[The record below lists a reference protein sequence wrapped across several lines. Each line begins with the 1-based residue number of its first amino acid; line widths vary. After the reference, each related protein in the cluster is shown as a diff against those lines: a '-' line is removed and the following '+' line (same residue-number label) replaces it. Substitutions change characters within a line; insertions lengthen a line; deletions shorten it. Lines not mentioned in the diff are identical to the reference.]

1 MNKFTK
7 ALIVGTAAISTLA
20 MTLETASAADWQRR
34 GFRGFHGNAWRY
46 HHGPGFRGRW
56 AAAGVLG
63 LAAGVIVGEALSQ
76 PRVVYRDRADVVE
89 EDPGYVERDDA
100 PEYVGPVDEYG
111 DPDDEGYVQERTTT
125 QHRVY
130 KTQRDTYS
138 SDDQGQ
144 YDDQSRMNDQ
154 AEDDNYFP
162 AAPQKEH
169 HQTRNKQVAEQTT
182 LEPWTAKWRTYCK
195 QHFPSFNST
204 TGKYTGYDGKSH
216 FCKAG

>member
-7 ALIVGTAAISTLA
+7 AAILGTAAIATMA
-20 MTLETASAADWQRR
+20 MTLETASAGDWR
-34 GFRGFHGNAWRY
+34 GRGFHGRYWHY

-56 AAAGVLG
+56 AAAGIVGG

-76 PRVVYRDRADVVE
+76 PRVIYRDSPDVVV
-89 EDPGYVERDDA
+89 DDGPVYIDRDA

-111 DPDDEGYVQERTTT
+111 DPDDQGYVEERTTT

-138 SDDQGQ
+138 SDDQGR
-144 YDDQSRMNDQ
+144 YDDQRRMNDQ
-154 AEDDNYFP
+154 AEGEDYFP
-162 AAPQKEH
+162 AAPEKQH
-169 HQTRNKQVAEQTT
+169 HQKRDKQVAQQTT
-182 LEPWTAKWRTYCK
+182 LQPWTGKWRTYCK
-195 QHFPSFNST
+195 EHFPSFNSS
-204 TGKYTGYDGKSH
+204 TGMYKGYDGKSH